1 MELER
6 QLKIIARDVR
16 RRLVRMIYEAHGGH
30 IGGSLSSVDILVALY
45 FGVMRFDPLQPRD
58 PNRDRFI
65 LSKGHSVEGFYCVL
79 VIAGFFSESCLSE
92 YGTFGTML
100 YGHPTMKVPGVEI
113 PSGSLGHGLSV
124 AVGIALAG
132 KRDRSSFR
140 IFVLMGDGEM
150 AEGSIWEA
158 AIAAAHYGLDNLIAI
173 IDYNG
178 MQITGSTD
186 AVMKIRDI
194 AIVGQPWDGRCGK
207 STAMTTTP

>member
-1 MELER
+1 
-6 QLKIIARDVR
+6 
-16 RRLVRMIYEAHGGH
+16 
-30 IGGSLSSVDILVALY
+30 
-45 FGVMRFDPLQPRD
+45 
-58 PNRDRFI
+58 
-65 LSKGHSVEGFYCVL
+65 
-79 VIAGFFSESCLSE
+79 
-92 YGTFGTML
+92 ML

-124 AVGIALAG
+124 AVGIALGG

-178 MQITGSTD
+178 MQITGLLMQS
-186 AVMKIRDI
+186 
-194 AIVGQPWDGRCGK
+194 
-207 STAMTTTP
+207 